1 MSKVQHENEAGFN
14 ETLSRMITG
23 VVLLLCLFAATM
35 MLTLPA
41 DSLKVDA
48 VYQKF

>member
-1 MSKVQHENEAGFN
+1 MKRENKAGFN
-14 ETLSRMITG
+14 EMLSRMITG
-23 VVLLLCLFAATM
+23 IVLLLCLFAATM
-35 MLTLPA
+35 MLSLHE

>member
-1 MSKVQHENEAGFN
+1 VKSEKKAGFDAM
-14 ETLSRMITG
+14 LSRIITG
-23 VVLLLCLFAATM
+23 IVLLLCLFAATM
-35 MLTLPA
+35 MLSLHE